1 LSVSHLVASP
11 RKYDIIKCEQPS
23 DTDGSR
29 LIPYSYNRHS
39 LFATRFFQGVAMT
52 ETIEI
57 LAEGQ
62 GELLGWRDPD
72 ENRAWVRDNKS
83 RALVD
88 KRLSVREAVERF
100 VHDGDYVAIGG
111 FGHIRVPMALIYEI
125 ARQRRRELAV
135 AGKTAV
141 HDIDVLI
148 GAGCVTK
155 VECAYSFGHELRGL
169 SPAGRRA
176 VESGVVQVAAETSN
190 GAFQWRF
197 LAGMMGIPFIPVR
210 NLLGTDTLTKS
221 SAKVIRDPWSGKPIT
236 LVPAAYPDVALLHVP
251 RCDRY
256 GNAQIDGIPI
266 EDLELS
272 RAARRVVVSTEEII
286 DEDEIRRQPRLTA
299 IPFYVVDAVC
309 EVPFGAH
316 PAQMP
321 YQYFFDEAH
330 ITEWLAAGKTEE
342 GTMAYLDKYVYGVAD
357 FEEYLDR
364 IGGMKRLGQLRQLE
378 RLTHEFE

>member
-1 LSVSHLVASP
+1 
-11 RKYDIIKCEQPS
+11 
-23 DTDGSR
+23 
-29 LIPYSYNRHS
+29 
-39 LFATRFFQGVAMT
+39 MT

-111 FGHIRVPMALIYEI
+111 FGHIRVPMAVIYEI